1 MQSTWLSVLKDCG
14 ANLQNDL
21 LIDFGDATA
30 EASAALND
38 NIISDLSQ
46 FAVIEVSGDD
56 AQSFLGG
63 QLTSDIKK
71 MDCGQSH
78 LSAWCSAQGRVLAI
92 FRVIRRPE
100 AFWLQ
105 LPLELKD
112 AVIGRLK
119 MYVLRAKVD
128 IADRSEDLVQVGL
141 SGDAVPDFIA
151 RQLTAPPAKINHAVH
166 ADGYSVARIGG
177 IKPRFVIIGQTE
189 PLIKLWKQAEG
200 ILQPVGTAA
209 WTLTDIESAQP
220 WIVESTREQF
230 LPQVLN
236 LDALGGVSFNKGCY
250 PGQEVITRL
259 KFRGQVKQRLFRG
272 QVTDSATVAPGTK
285 LYLPQEDASVGEILL
300 SAPHPAGGQALLAA
314 LRLDLADS
322 RDLHLGAST
331 GPICGF
337 NPPPYLVET

>member
-1 MQSTWLSVLKDCG
+1 M
-14 ANLQNDL
+14 
-21 LIDFGDATA
+21 
-30 EASAALND
+30 
-38 NIISDLSQ
+38 
-46 FAVIEVSGDD
+46 IEVSGDD

-128 IADRSEDLVQVGL
+128 IADRSEDLVQLGL

-189 PLIKLWKQAEG
+189 PLIKLWKQA
-200 ILQPVGTAA
+200 
-209 WTLTDIESAQP
+209 
-220 WIVESTREQF
+220 
-230 LPQVLN
+230 
-236 LDALGGVSFNKGCY
+236 
-250 PGQEVITRL
+250 
-259 KFRGQVKQRLFRG
+259 
-272 QVTDSATVAPGTK
+272 
-285 LYLPQEDASVGEILL
+285 L
-300 SAPHPAGGQALLAA
+300 S
-314 LRLDLADS
+314 
-322 RDLHLGAST
+322 
-331 GPICGF
+331 I
-337 NPPPYLVET
+337 

>member
-1 MQSTWLSVLKDCG
+1 MQSTWLSVLMDCG

-38 NIISDLSQ
+38 NIISALSQ

-119 MYVLRAKVD
+119 MYVLRAKV
-128 IADRSEDLVQVGL
+128 ENEE
-141 SGDAVPDFIA
+141 
-151 RQLTAPPAKINHAVH
+151 LTPFHAAAMVLEN
-166 ADGYSVARIGG
+166 YRN
-177 IKPRFVIIGQTE
+177 
-189 PLIKLWKQAEG
+189 
-200 ILQPVGTAA
+200 GT
-209 WTLTDIESAQP
+209 
-220 WIVESTREQF
+220 
-230 LPQVLN
+230 
-236 LDALGGVSFNKGCY
+236 
-250 PGQEVITRL
+250 
-259 KFRGQVKQRLFRG
+259 
-272 QVTDSATVAPGTK
+272 
-285 LYLPQEDASVGEILL
+285 
-300 SAPHPAGGQALLAA
+300 
-314 LRLDLADS
+314 
-322 RDLHLGAST
+322 
-331 GPICGF
+331 
-337 NPPPYLVET
+337 